1 MLKRSDYVACILS
14 FAAMLVFYLIM
25 AGNLSVNL
33 GIYEWLTPILMPQDY
48 NAVDAWEAAE
58 PEIAVVCGR
67 QGESGAQEMTE
78 LLANLKKTYG
88 VFFTVE
94 EITAEQAERLDV
106 IIVTAESWDEI
117 GDGDALLRYAQE
129 GKKLIFAHIMTGTDA
144 QERNKTIGVLH
155 DEGRTEIDGILLS
168 EKLLI
173 QGQVYHNGLTCT
185 VSKVTVDAR
194 CGKLMVEWAQDNK
207 ERKDLIPLIWE
218 KRYGEGRFYVIN
230 GDFLTGECGMGIL
243 TGLLS
248 CAEDVFVYPVVNAK
262 VNLLDSFPV
271 LDNPYEEQIRE
282 LYSRDTNMFLRDLV
296 WPSIVKL
303 CERHG
308 LVISAQMDGPPSADV
323 QRETQSL
330 MNMIRRRGCEVSEG
344 TRELELALPRTCSG
358 HLRTAES
365 IFKMQTGVSG
375 QGLAVHYLDMTEVM
389 GENAADPGYEWNAY
403 SLELSKL
410 MGDIYQDT
418 DWMDAMTLSMAEER
432 YKRYVLIQPEIR
444 MGEGYIS
451 IETEGFDEVCFYIVR
466 TEKRAVAGN
475 SCEVTQIGETAYLV
489 KVMDREATVLLRDRV
504 Q

>member
-14 FAAMLVFYLIM
+14 FVAMLVFYLIL
-25 AGNLSVNL
+25 AGNMSVDL
-33 GIYEWLTPILMPQDY
+33 GIHEQLTPILMPQNY
-48 NAVDAWEAAE
+48 NPADAWETAE
-58 PEIAVVCGR
+58 PEIAVLCGR
-67 QGESGAQEMTE
+67 QEEEKVQETAG

-88 VFFTVE
+88 VFSTVE
-94 EITAEQAERLDV
+94 EITAEQAEHLDV

-117 GDGDALLRYAQE
+117 GDGDALLQYAQE
-129 GKKLIFAHIMTGTDA
+129 GKRLIFAHIMTGSDA

-155 DEGRTEIDGILLS
+155 DEGSTEIDGILLS

-173 QGQVYHNGLTCT
+173 QGQVYHDNLTCT

-194 CGKLMVEWAQDNK
+194 CGKLMVEWSREDK
-207 ERKDLIPLIWE
+207 EPKDLIPLIWE

-230 GDFLTGECGMGIL
+230 GDFLTGEYGLGIL

-296 WPSIVKL
+296 WPSMVKL
-303 CERHG
+303 CEVHG
-308 LVISAQMDGPPSADV
+308 LVISTQMDDPPSADV
-323 QRETQSL
+323 QRETQAL
-330 MNMIRRRGCEVSEG
+330 VNMIRRRGCEVAEG
-344 TRELELALPRTCSG
+344 AREAELALPRVCSG
-358 HLRTAES
+358 HFRTAES
-365 IFKMQTGVSG
+365 IFKMQNSVSG
-375 QGLAVHYLDMTEVM
+375 QGLAVHYLDMTEIT
-389 GENAADPGYEWNAY
+389 GENADNPDYEWNAY

-410 MGDIYQDT
+410 MHDIYQDT

-432 YKRYVLIQPEIR
+432 YKRYVLLQPEIR
-444 MGEGYIS
+444 LGEEHIS

-466 TEKRAVAGN
+466 TEKQAAAGSN
-475 SCEVTQIGETAYLV
+475 CEVTQIGETAYLV
-489 KVMDREATVLLRDRV
+489 KVLDREAAVLLRDKA
-504 Q
+504 